1 MELKWTG
8 LAFDPITGC
17 PQVEHDRWKVFVKKH
32 KGIPARFIK
41 RPLPHLEL
49 LRKLFLGSFATS
61 KYSFSPAMG
70 EGQLSGDNNEGS
82 GDSDDQNESMDL
94 NNDNCEND
102 AQSVSPPRSTSKGKR
117 KSDGCSSVGKKS
129 KTSSI
134 DSCIELLRM
143 SIEAGSMQMVGNKY
157 EKA

>member
-8 LAFDPITGC
+8 LGFVPITGC
-17 PQVEHDRWKVFVKKH
+17 PQVEQDDRCKVFVTKH

-41 RPLPHLEL
+41 RPLPHLDL

-61 KYSFSPAMG
+61 KWSFSLALE

-82 GDSDDQNESMDL
+82 GDSDDHDGSMDV

-117 KSDGCSSVGKKS
+117 KSHGCNSAGKKS
-129 KTSSI
+129 KTISI
-134 DSCIELLRM
+134 DSCLELLRM
-143 SIEAGSMQMVGNKY
+143 SIQTGSM
-157 EKA
+157 